1 MNRPEWTIILVGC
14 VACLTSGA
22 LQSIGIVLL
31 IEMVNF
37 TAFAVAGSKLTQR
50 VRSKAFTCLLR
61 QEVAYFDEPENS
73 SGALCARLSSDAMAL
88 QEMSGTRLSII
99 VETFSMLAFGISL
112 GFYFSWHL
120 TLIVCVVLPI
130 IIAGCVLDIYLQMKV
145 SDATGLALQCASSVD
160 FRGEIEFDQVKFIY
174 PSRPK
179 TSILNNLQL
188 TIKSG
193 QRVALVGPSGCGK
206 STIAQLIERFY
217 DVTRGQLHLD
227 GIDIRQLNI
236 KWIRSR
242 LGLVSQEPVLF
253 GMTIAKNIAYGKEN
267 ISMEEIMDA
276 ANKANIHSF
285 IQQLPEGY
293 ETNVGRKGSQM
304 SGGEKQRIA
313 IARILVRRPKV
324 LILDEATSAMDS
336 YNEQVVQEALERAQ
350 DEDPSR
356 TSVIIAHRLSTIRSC
371 DVICVIGKGR
381 VMESGTHAELIQQR
395 GVYYQ

>member
-1 MNRPEWTIILVGC
+1 
-14 VACLTSGA
+14 
-22 LQSIGIVLL
+22 
-31 IEMVNF
+31 
-37 TAFAVAGSKLTQR
+37 
-50 VRSKAFTCLLR
+50 
-61 QEVAYFDEPENS
+61 
-73 SGALCARLSSDAMAL
+73 
-88 QEMSGTRLSII
+88 
-99 VETFSMLAFGISL
+99 
-112 GFYFSWHL
+112 
-120 TLIVCVVLPI
+120 
-130 IIAGCVLDIYLQMKV
+130 
-145 SDATGLALQCASSVD
+145 
-160 FRGEIEFDQVKFIY
+160 
-174 PSRPK
+174 
-179 TSILNNLQL
+179 
-188 TIKSG
+188 
-193 QRVALVGPSGCGK
+193 
-206 STIAQLIERFY
+206 
-217 DVTRGQLHLD
+217 HLD

-242 LGLVSQEPVLF
+242 LGLVSQESVLF

-371 DVICVIGKGR
+371 DVICVMGKGR
-381 VMESGTHAELIQQR
+381 VMESGSHAELIQQR
-395 GVYYQ
+395 GVYYQMYTHNGSS

>member
-1 MNRPEWTIILVGC
+1 
-14 VACLTSGA
+14 
-22 LQSIGIVLL
+22 
-31 IEMVNF
+31 
-37 TAFAVAGSKLTQR
+37 
-50 VRSKAFTCLLR
+50 
-61 QEVAYFDEPENS
+61 
-73 SGALCARLSSDAMAL
+73 
-88 QEMSGTRLSII
+88 
-99 VETFSMLAFGISL
+99 
-112 GFYFSWHL
+112 
-120 TLIVCVVLPI
+120 
-130 IIAGCVLDIYLQMKV
+130 
-145 SDATGLALQCASSVD
+145 
-160 FRGEIEFDQVKFIY
+160 
-174 PSRPK
+174 
-179 TSILNNLQL
+179 
-188 TIKSG
+188 
-193 QRVALVGPSGCGK
+193 PSGCGK

-356 TSVIIAHRLSTIRSC
+356 TSVVIAHRLSTIRSC

-381 VMESGTHAELIQQR
+381 VMESGTHTELIQQR
-395 GVYYQ
+395 GVYYQMYTHNESS